1 MVVESDLHL
10 ESSAT
15 VRGGRPTIVG
25 TRISVDD
32 VVIMYVHLGQQ
43 VEEIAGKYNL
53 SPAAVHAALT
63 YYYDHKSAVDEL
75 IAADDALVEAFKR
88 DNPSK
93 LQEKLRAIGR
103 G

>member
-1 MVVESDLHL
+1 MVIDSDQHL
-10 ESSAT
+10 ESSTAI
-15 VRGGRPTIVG
+15 RGGRPIIVG

-43 VEEIAGKYNL
+43 VEEIVGKYHL
-53 SPAAVHAALT
+53 APAAVHAALT
-63 YYYDHKSAVDEL
+63 YYYDHKAAIDEL
-75 IAADDALVEAFKR
+75 IAADDSFVEAFKS

-93 LQEKLRAIGR
+93 LQAKLKAIGR

>member
-1 MVVESDLHL
+1 MVIDSDQHL
-10 ESSAT
+10 ESNTAI
-15 VRGGRPTIVG
+15 RGGRPIIVG

-53 SPAAVHAALT
+53 EPAAIHAALA

-75 IAADDALVEAFKR
+75 IAADDALFEAFKR
-88 DNPSK
+88 GNPSK
-93 LQEKLRAIGR
+93 LQEKLKAIGR